1 MNATN
6 MTPSEIESTD
16 NNVNATT
23 TTTVPNAIN
32 FVQPI
37 AHAAANELAALS
49 LASPAN
55 AQSADSLALTT
66 TNPVA
71 PEQVQVKIQIQTKV
85 HIKIEQFNINLRKI
99 PLLANLTPEEMQ
111 KVKADLRFK
120 QFNRRDVVLQKG
132 GVGDGLLFLLSGQLQ
147 VVDVTEDGRAIGLR
161 MLKEGDFFGEIAI
174 INGSTRTASVVALSN
189 VIVAFLPSATALYLF
204 AHSPNVA
211 SMILRHLAS
220 KIQRDSEFRALLSI
234 NNTTRRIYAFL
245 ELSKKTM
252 PGNLEVVENLPTHQ
266 DIAMMINTSRE
277 TVTRALLQLTQQGI
291 VEKDLHKLIIRKP
304 DELQKLAL
312 GN

>member
-1 MNATN
+1 MTASFNEQDKATIS
-6 MTPSEIESTD
+6 PKGEIATSNSSSTSQHTE
-16 NNVNATT
+16 V
-23 TTTVPNAIN
+23 
-32 FVQPI
+32 
-37 AHAAANELAALS
+37 
-49 LASPAN
+49 
-55 AQSADSLALTT
+55 ALTAGGAV
-66 TNPVA
+66 PQAA

-85 HIKIEQFNINLRKI
+85 QIKIEQFNVNLRKI

-111 KVKADLRFK
+111 RVKTDLRFK

-132 GVGDGLLFLLSGQLQ
+132 GAGDGLLFLLSGQLQ

-161 MLKEGDFFGEIAI
+161 MLKEGDFFGEIAV
-174 INGSTRTASVVALSN
+174 INGSTRSASVVALSN

-204 AHSPNVA
+204 SHSPNVA
-211 SMILRHLAS
+211 NMILRHLAN

-234 NNTTRRIYAFL
+234 NNTSRRIYAFI
-245 ELSKKTM
+245 ELSKKTL

-277 TVTRALLQLTQQGI
+277 TVTRALLQLVQQGI